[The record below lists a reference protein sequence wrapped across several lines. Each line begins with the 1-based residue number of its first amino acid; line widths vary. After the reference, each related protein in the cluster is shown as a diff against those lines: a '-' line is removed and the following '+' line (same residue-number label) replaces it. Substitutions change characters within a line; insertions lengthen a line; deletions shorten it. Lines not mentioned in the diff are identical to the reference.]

1 MANKYAGTKTEAN
14 LQEAFSGESKAHTK
28 YQYFASVARKEGYVQ
43 LAEIWE
49 ETSRNEKEHAKLWF
63 KELGLLGDT
72 EANLKASAEGE
83 NYEYTEMYPG
93 FAAVAREEGFEALAC
108 RFELVA
114 AVEEVHEARYLKLL
128 DRVKNQS
135 TFKGDAPLGW
145 KCINCGY
152 IHHGEE
158 APEVCPTCLHAKAY
172 FERLAQNY

>member
-14 LQEAFSGESKAHTK
+14 LKEAFAGESQAHTK
-28 YQYFASVARKEGYVQ
+28 YQYFASVAKKEGYVQ

-63 KELGLLGDT
+63 KELELLGDT

-83 NYEYTEMYPG
+83 NYEHSEMYPG
-93 FAAVAREEGFEALAC
+93 FAAVAREEGFDALAR

-114 AVEEVHEARYLKLL
+114 DVEKVHEERYLKLL
-128 DRVKNQS
+128 DRVKKQ
-135 TFKGDAPLGW
+135 TVFKGDAPIGW

-152 IHHGEE
+152 IFHGEE
-158 APEVCPTCLHAKAY
+158 VPEKCPTCLHPKAY